1 MPFWTKEKAGR
12 GLGFQEREMTASR
25 TFSGKAC
32 ALVWRGGFSEQVA
45 FRLRPDG
52 QMSFGGLQ
60 PKVGTF

>member
-1 MPFWTKEKAGR
+1 MR
-12 GLGFQEREMTASR
+12 QEREMTASR
-25 TFSGKAC
+25 TFSGKDC